1 MRLTTFTDYSLRM
14 LIYLAA
20 MTEERA
26 TIAEIATAFGVSE
39 NHLIKVAHF
48 LGKSGLLSNARG
60 RGGGLQ
66 LARAAREI
74 NVGAVVRM
82 TEQGDMPAECFN
94 PERNTCS
101 ITSSCRLKNVL
112 RDAVKAFY
120 ETLDRYTVEDLVRNR
135 PAL

>member
-1 MRLTTFTDYSLRM
+1 
-14 LIYLAA
+14 
-20 MTEERA
+20 
-26 TIAEIATAFGVSE
+26 
-39 NHLIKVAHF
+39 
-48 LGKSGLLSNARG
+48 LSNARG

-135 PAL
+135 PALAKVLFVSAASRPPGV